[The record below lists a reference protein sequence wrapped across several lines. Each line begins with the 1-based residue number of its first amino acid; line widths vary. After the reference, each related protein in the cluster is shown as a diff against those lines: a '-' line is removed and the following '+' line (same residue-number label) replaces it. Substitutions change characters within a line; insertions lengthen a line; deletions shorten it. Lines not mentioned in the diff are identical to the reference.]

1 MLRNAKRFIY
11 VTVVQ
16 NLQTEMKGNYKIFF
30 SWQSDLPKE
39 TNQNAIRECLR
50 NASSLFENEFE
61 QTRLV
66 LDEAT
71 RGTSGSPNIPL
82 TIFSKIDVCDIF
94 ICDITTI
101 NFDVPGRKTP
111 NPNVLIELGYAVSTL
126 GWERIILL
134 YNTDYGNFPGDLPFD
149 IDRHRA
155 TTFKID
161 NKKDKSGKNQLSNIL
176 NHAITTILN
185 QSPLKPSEKLKESP
199 EQKKRRLDV
208 VNLKWILQSIH
219 IPTFDLFFEEAPN
232 RILKK
237 IFFYKEG
244 LSSIMNSNSF
254 HLYDEKLLKILKD
267 FRKNLDISLSFGQ
280 HYLPEPYSKYY
291 KFQIPSDVFRNEEDE
306 KDFYYLIEIR
316 KKLIGNFKDLLSY
329 VRNEYLEIDLRETDK
344 LAHEAYVE
352 MIEK

>member
-1 MLRNAKRFIY
+1 
-11 VTVVQ
+11 
-16 NLQTEMKGNYKIFF
+16 MKDNYNIFF

-50 NASSLFENEFE
+50 NASSLVENEFE
-61 QTRLV
+61 HIRIV

-71 RGTSGSPNIPL
+71 RGTAGSPNIPL
-82 TIFSKIDVCDIF
+82 TIFSKIDACDIF
-94 ICDITTI
+94 ICDVTTI
-101 NFDVPGRKTP
+101 NFDQTGKKTP

-134 YNTDYGNFPGDLPFD
+134 YNTDYGNFPNDLPFD

-155 TTFKID
+155 TTFKIE
-161 NKKDKSGKNQLSNIL
+161 NKLDKSGKNQLSNIL
-176 NHAITTILN
+176 NQGITTILN
-185 QSPLKPSEKLKESP
+185 QSPLKPSEKLKETP
-199 EQKKRRLDV
+199 EEKKRRIDIM
-208 VNLKWILQSIH
+208 NLKWLLQSIH
-219 IPTFDLFFEEAPN
+219 IPTFDEYFEEAPD

-244 LSSIMNSNSF
+244 LSSIIDSNSF
-254 HLYDEKLLKILKD
+254 HLYDKKLLKIIEE

-291 KFQIPSDVFRNEEDE
+291 KFQIPFDVFRNDKEE
-306 KDFYYLIEIR
+306 KDFNYLVKIRTKLIE
-316 KKLIGNFKDLLSY
+316 NFKDLLSY
-329 VRNEYLEIDLRETDK
+329 VRNEYLEIDLSETDN

-352 MIEK
+352 MMEK